1 MRQIGE
7 GLLHERKMKVG
18 SYVNVEK
25 EGRNIWGKDL
35 LSSLVRANMDK
46 ELPDSQRMVDE
57 DVLARE

>member
-7 GLLHERKMKVG
+7 GLLHERKINVA
-18 SYVNVEK
+18 SDIAVEK
-25 EGRNIWGKDL
+25 EGRNRWGKDL

-57 DVLARE
+57 DVLARK